1 VGPQGNVGAPGFSGP
16 ANCSGGV
23 SNGGYSCYQAC
34 NFSTGTCTIYY
45 QNGLL
50 SVGNYLYSQLS
61 NCQNSDTSAYFCG
74 SLTHFN
80 IGGTC
85 YEVTGA
91 NGYIGASTSCSDR
104 KIKTDIETIE
114 NGLEL
119 LLQLEP
125 VEFDWN
131 ETFYQMTAG
140 WPEDKKHS
148 VGFIAQEVEKVL
160 PEVVSISKDHGYY
173 VIDYPKLNA
182 ILVEGIKEHQLF
194 IEDINN
200 QIAELENKFK

>member
-1 VGPQGNVGAPGFSGP
+1 VGKTGFAGP
-16 ANCSGGV
+16 ANCSGGFQPT
-23 SNGGYSCYQAC
+23 GYNCGSAC
-34 NFSTGTCTIYY
+34 NSAVGNCTVYWQDGY
-45 QNGLL
+45 L
-50 SVGNYLYSQLS
+50 SAGNYLYSD
-61 NCQNSDTSAYFCG
+61 NTDCQNSVTTNYNCGYQYVYISLVGCVYTSAG
-74 SLTHFN
+74 
-80 IGGTC
+80 
-85 YEVTGA
+85 
-91 NGYIGASTSCSDR
+91 GYINSTSGCSDR

-131 ETFYQMTAG
+131 ETFYKITAG

-148 VGFIAQEVEKVL
+148 VGFIAQEVEKIL

>member
-1 VGPQGNVGAPGFSGP
+1 MGKTGFAGP
-16 ANCSGGV
+16 ANCTGGFV
-23 SNGGYSCYQAC
+23 DGGSSCHYAC
-34 NFSTGTCTIYY
+34 NASIGTCDIYY

-50 SVGNYLYSQLS
+50 SAGNYLYSDNTS
-61 NCQNSDTSAYFCG
+61 CQNSNTSNFTC
-74 SLTHFN
+74 SFNHFS
-80 IGGTC
+80 IGGDC
-85 YEVTGA
+85 VYITGA
-91 NGYIGASTSCSDR
+91 AAQIYSVNPCSDR

-131 ETFYQMTAG
+131 ETFYKITDG

-148 VGFIAQEVEKVL
+148 VCFIAQEVEKIL

-173 VIDYPKLNA
+173 VLDYPKLNA
-182 ILVEGIKEHQLF
+182 ILVEGIKKHQLF